1 MQARRVAAQRT
12 EPLPAQ
18 GRDFLHGELRGLIG
32 ETPCKELHLAGPD
45 TSAIEREIQE
55 YILREFLPGEKP
67 ENLTESTP
75 LISGGVLDSIGML
88 KLVKHLED
96 NYQLE
101 VEAHEV
107 DVENFDTIALIAN
120 FVRAKKPGG

>member
-1 MQARRVAAQRT
+1 MS
-12 EPLPAQ
+12 
-18 GRDFLHGELRGLIG
+18 
-32 ETPCKELHLAGPD
+32 D